1 MAWLRRGLGAVG
13 GCWNCYHRCYSA
25 AVGELL
31 LLLRWLLPLLLLL
44 LLLLQ
49 LLLLLLLLPL
59 RALGLETL

>member
-1 MAWLRRGLGAVG
+1 MLRG
-13 GCWNCYHRCYSA
+13 GCWNCYRRCYSA

-44 LLLLQ
+44 LP
-49 LLLLLLLLPL
+49 LLLLLLPL